1 MSKTF
6 VFKFGG
12 ASVKDAK
19 SIKNLREILFNR
31 LRNHT
36 VIVVSA
42 MGKTTNALEELLNLK
57 LEDKPI
63 YEKSTKLKHYH
74 LEICREL
81 FLPENLIFPAIENFF
96 SQLDRILEK
105 PLSKE
110 NYDEYYDQVVSF
122 GELISSRIVQEYLC
136 AEGIFCLWQDAR
148 EIISTDS
155 DYRFAKVKWEKTAAQ
170 CQKHLMAKLERFP
183 VITQG
188 FIGSDNKGKTTT
200 LGREG
205 SDFTAAII
213 AHSLHSQ
220 SVTIWKD
227 VEGVLNADPKRFPNT
242 VKFEELDYRE
252 AAELTYYG
260 ASVIHPKTIK
270 PLANLSIPLFV
281 KSFLNPDGSGTQI
294 HHVEKPNTVPCI
306 VVKDEQVLVSFRVT
320 DFTFINESHIHQVYT
335 EIEKLKLR
343 VNLLQTSAI
352 SISIVIDKQ
361 LFKMEKLIAALAKDF
376 DIRYNES
383 LQLITVKNHNRN
395 ITEEL
400 ISDKEVLLEQVTR
413 TTFQIVVK
421 PLAQ

>member
-57 LEDKPI
+57 LEDKPL
-63 YEKSTKLKHYH
+63 YEKSAKLKNYH

-136 AEGIFCLWQDAR
+136 AEGIFCFWQDAR

-188 FIGSDNKGKTTT
+188 FIGSDDKGKTTT

-205 SDFTAAII
+205 SDFTAAIL
-213 AHSLHSQ
+213 AHSLRSQ

-227 VEGVLNADPKRFPNT
+227 VEGVLNADPKRFPDT

-294 HHVEKPNTVPCI
+294 HHVDKPNTVPCI

-383 LQLITVKNHNRN
+383 LQLITVKNHNRK
-395 ITEEL
+395 IMEEL
-400 ISDKEVLLEQVTR
+400 MSNKEVLLEQVTR

-421 PLAQ
+421 PLAE

>member
-19 SIKNLREILFNR
+19 SIKNLRQILFNR

-57 LEDKPI
+57 LEDKPF
-63 YEKSTKLKHYH
+63 YENSTKLKHYH
-74 LEICREL
+74 LDICREL
-81 FLPENLIFPAIENFF
+81 FVPESLIFPTIENFF

-148 EIISTDS
+148 EIISTDT

-188 FIGSDNKGKTTT
+188 FIGSDDKGKTTT

-205 SDFTAAII
+205 SDFTAAIL
-213 AHSLHSQ
+213 AHSLRSQ

-361 LFKMEKLIAALAKDF
+361 LFKMERLIAALAKDF

-383 LQLITVKNHNRN
+383 LQLITVKNHNTK

-400 ISDKEVLLEQVTR
+400 MSVKEVLLEQVTR

-421 PLAQ
+421 PLAE

>member
-57 LEDKPI
+57 LEGKPF
-63 YEKSTKLKHYH
+63 YENSTKLKNYH

-81 FLPENLIFPAIENFF
+81 FQPENLIFPAIENFF
-96 SQLDRILEK
+96 SQLERILEK

-110 NYDEYYDQVVSF
+110 NYDEYYDQVVSY

-155 DYRFAKVKWEKTAAQ
+155 DFRFAKVKWEKTEAQ
-170 CQKHLMAKLERFP
+170 CQKHLMAKLDRFP

-188 FIGSDNKGKTTT
+188 FIGSDEKGKPTT

-205 SDFTAAII
+205 SDFTAAIL
-213 AHSLHSQ
+213 AHSLRSQ

-281 KSFLNPDGSGTQI
+281 KSFLNPDGTGTQI
-294 HHVEKPNTVPCI
+294 HHVETPNNVPCI

-383 LQLITVKNHNRN
+383 LQLITVKNHNSK

-400 ISDKEVLLEQVTR
+400 MSDKEVLLEQVTR

-421 PLAQ
+421 PLT

>member
-57 LEDKPI
+57 LEDKPL
-63 YEKSTKLKHYH
+63 YEKSTKLKNYH

-188 FIGSDNKGKTTT
+188 FIGSDDKGKTTT

-205 SDFTAAII
+205 SDFTAAIL
-213 AHSLHSQ
+213 AHSLRSQ

-227 VEGVLNADPKRFPNT
+227 VEGVLNADPKRFPDT

-294 HHVEKPNTVPCI
+294 HHVGKPNTVPCI

-383 LQLITVKNHNRN
+383 LQLITVKNHNRK
-395 ITEEL
+395 IMEEL
-400 ISDKEVLLEQVTR
+400 MSDKEVLLEQVTR

-421 PLAQ
+421 PLAE

>member
-57 LEDKPI
+57 LEDKTL
-63 YEKSTKLKHYH
+63 YEKSTKLKNYH

-81 FLPENLIFPAIENFF
+81 FQPENLIFPAIENFF

-110 NYDEYYDQVVSF
+110 NYDEYYDQVVSY

-281 KSFLNPDGSGTQI
+281 KSFLNPDGTGTQI
-294 HHVEKPNTVPCI
+294 HHVDKPNTVPCI

-383 LQLITVKNHNRN
+383 LQLITVKNHNRK
-395 ITEEL
+395 IMEEL
-400 ISDKEVLLEQVTR
+400 MSDKEVLLEQVTR

-421 PLAQ
+421 PLTE

>member
-57 LEDKPI
+57 LEDKPL
-63 YEKSTKLKHYH
+63 YEKSTKLKNYH

-148 EIISTDS
+148 EIIATDS

-188 FIGSDNKGKTTT
+188 FIGSDDKGKTTT

-205 SDFTAAII
+205 SDFTAAIL
-213 AHSLHSQ
+213 AHSLRSQ

-227 VEGVLNADPKRFPNT
+227 VEGVLNADPKRFPDT

-252 AAELTYYG
+252 SAELTYYG

-294 HHVEKPNTVPCI
+294 HHVDKPNTVPCI

-383 LQLITVKNHNRN
+383 LQLITVKNHNRK
-395 ITEEL
+395 IMEEL
-400 ISDKEVLLEQVTR
+400 MSDKEVLLEQVTR

-421 PLAQ
+421 PLAE

>member
-57 LEDKPI
+57 LEDKPL
-63 YEKSTKLKHYH
+63 YEKSTKLKNYH

-148 EIISTDS
+148 EIISTNS

-188 FIGSDNKGKTTT
+188 FIGSDDKGKTTT

-205 SDFTAAII
+205 SDFTAAIL
-213 AHSLHSQ
+213 AHSLRSQ

-227 VEGVLNADPKRFPNT
+227 VEGVLNADPKRFPDT

-281 KSFLNPDGSGTQI
+281 KSFLNPDGTGTQI
-294 HHVEKPNTVPCI
+294 QHVEKPNTIPCI

-335 EIEKLKLR
+335 EIENLKLR

-383 LQLITVKNHNRN
+383 LQLITVKNHNRK
-395 ITEEL
+395 IMEEL
-400 ISDKEVLLEQVTR
+400 MSDKEVLLEQVTR

-421 PLAQ
+421 PLAE

>member
-57 LEDKPI
+57 LEDKPL
-63 YEKSTKLKHYH
+63 YEKSAKLKNYH

-188 FIGSDNKGKTTT
+188 FIGSDDKGKTTT

-205 SDFTAAII
+205 SDFTAAIL
-213 AHSLHSQ
+213 AHSLRSQ

-227 VEGVLNADPKRFPNT
+227 VEGVLNADPKRFPDT

-294 HHVEKPNTVPCI
+294 HHVDKPNTVPCI

-383 LQLITVKNHNRN
+383 LQLITVKNHNRK
-395 ITEEL
+395 IMEEL
-400 ISDKEVLLEQVTR
+400 MSNKEVLLEQVTR

-421 PLAQ
+421 PLAE